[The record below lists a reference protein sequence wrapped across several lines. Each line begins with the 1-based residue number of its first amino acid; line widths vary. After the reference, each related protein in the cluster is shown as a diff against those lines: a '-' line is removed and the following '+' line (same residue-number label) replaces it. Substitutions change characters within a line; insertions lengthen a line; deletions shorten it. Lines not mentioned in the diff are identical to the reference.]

1 MNPPR
6 PVPLLCQVALQPLS
20 SPVYG
25 ITRLIVGQVSST
37 FRDKRR
43 EAELPNRETGLG
55 AEPTPSRA
63 GSKDFLWTKQ
73 PPWSIAKL
81 IELAILLPWKNV
93 NQEIMRE

>member
-1 MNPPR
+1 M
-6 PVPLLCQVALQPLS
+6 ALQPLS

-25 ITRLIVGQVSST
+25 SARLIVGQVSST

-93 NQEIMRE
+93 NQEIMI

>member
-6 PVPLLCQVALQPLS
+6 PPPLPSGFTASFFSCLWQR
-20 SPVYG
+20 
-25 ITRLIVGQVSST
+25 RLIVGQVSST

-93 NQEIMRE
+93 NQEIMI